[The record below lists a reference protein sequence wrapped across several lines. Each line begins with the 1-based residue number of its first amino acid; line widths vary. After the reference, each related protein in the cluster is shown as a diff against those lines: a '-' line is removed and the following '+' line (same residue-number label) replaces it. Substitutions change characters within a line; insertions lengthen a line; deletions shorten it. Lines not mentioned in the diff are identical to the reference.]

1 MPSYGTGVRGREV
14 IGFAKCTQINDK
26 SQFNAHTYFYQVEI
40 LVPATSFEISSLGF
54 QNLLLSMI
62 SISTERCRH
71 TTTKQCKVTEVTS
84 SHYDWIK
91 QQQTVQLT
99 CKHYCV
105 NNYGLGSLRCNY
117 GNRLVALSKL
127 TTCYVEWRHTLFGS
141 SSFGSLHFAWT
152 KTSAW
157 NFSSTVLIS
166 PIFKNTTRMKTST
179 WK

>member
-71 TTTKQCKVTEVTS
+71 TTCEA
-84 SHYDWIK
+84 
-91 QQQTVQLT
+91 VQSD
-99 CKHYCV
+99 
-105 NNYGLGSLRCNY
+105 GSDVIALRLNQ
-117 GNRLVALSKL
+117 A
-127 TTCYVEWRHTLFGS
+127 TTDGS
-141 SSFGSLHFAWT
+141 AHL
-152 KTSAW
+152 
-157 NFSSTVLIS
+157 
-166 PIFKNTTRMKTST
+166 
-179 WK
+179 